1 MAKLRLLVT
10 SAAIALLVGA
20 TKYEPTWESL
30 DSRPLPPW
38 FDEAKVGIFIHWGVF
53 SVPSFKSEWYWWY
66 LNGSKD
72 PETVEFHNKTYG
84 PDFKCKH

>member
-1 MAKLRLLVT
+1 M
-10 SAAIALLVGA
+10 
-20 TKYEPTWESL
+20 
-30 DSRPLPPW
+30 
-38 FDEAKVGIFIHWGVF
+38 GIFIHWGVF

-66 LNGSKD
+66 LDGSKD